1 MCSVLVRDVLYQVW
15 TMLSCLP
22 SPSPSLALF
31 LISWLW
37 PSVTGVRVRM
47 IDHYLIRTEHY
58 GITALTRD
66 TQENTAIGGGTFLIK
81 GKGKSCI
88 VIVEM
93 KE

>member
-1 MCSVLVRDVLYQVW
+1 
-15 TMLSCLP
+15 
-22 SPSPSLALF
+22 
-31 LISWLW
+31 
-37 PSVTGVRVRM
+37 M

-81 GKGKSCI
+81 GKGKSCL

>member
-22 SPSPSLALF
+22 PPLSLALF

-37 PSVTGVRVRM
+37 LSVAGVRVRM

-66 TQENTAIGGGTFLIK
+66 TQENTATRGGTFLIK
-81 GKGKSCI
+81 GKRKSCI